1 LILQYL
7 EELEAELNRGRI
19 QPVYVVVGPE
29 EYQCRQAVSLI
40 KRKVLTPDAFAFNY
54 AEFNAQETP
63 IREAVEA
70 ANTYPMV
77 SPRRLVLINDI
88 DKIGS
93 TDQEILLAYLE
104 DPALRSVLILT
115 AENLDRRTSV
125 YKRLVE
131 KACVAEFP
139 KLKGFALERWAENF
153 FRRSGFRISSASLK
167 KIVDLAG
174 EDMQSLANELE
185 KLLIYAGMEKV
196 IPDAAVDDLVS
207 SSRQHTIFELTKALG
222 MRDRAGALRQ
232 LGSLMDSG
240 EKPLGIASMMARHF
254 RQILIAKDLLEQGK
268 SPRDAA
274 TAAQVPPYFLDEF
287 MRHVRAID
295 WATVRSMYLRLAEVD
310 YRFKSSS
317 PDERMVLENLIYS
330 L

>member
-1 LILQYL
+1 MILQYL
-7 EELEAELNRGRI
+7 EELEADLNRGLI

-40 KRKVLTPDAFAFNY
+40 KKKVLTPDAIAFNY
-54 AEFNAQETP
+54 EVFNAHETS

-70 ANTYPMV
+70 ANTYPMMA
-77 SPRRLVLINDI
+77 PRRLVLITDI
-88 DKIGS
+88 DNPGS
-93 TDQEILLAYLE
+93 VDQDILLAYVE
-104 DPALRSVLILT
+104 NPAPRSVLILK
-115 AENLDRRTSV
+115 AENLDRRTSF
-125 YKRLVE
+125 YKRLGE
-131 KACVAEFP
+131 KACIAEFP

-153 FRRSGFRISSASLK
+153 FRRSGFRISSASIK

-207 SSRQHTIFELTKALG
+207 SMRQHTIFELTKAMG
-222 MRDRAGALRQ
+222 MRDRPGALRQ
-232 LGSLMDSG
+232 LVSLLDSG

-254 RQILIAKDLLEQGK
+254 RQILIAQGLLEQGK

-274 TAAQVPPYFLDEF
+274 SAAQVPPYFLDEF

-295 WATVRSMYLRLAEVD
+295 WATARTMYLRLAEID
-310 YRFKSSS
+310 YRLKSSS
-317 PDERMVLENLIYS
+317 PDERMVLENLICS